1 MADDSEGGIAIFLE
15 EELAEM
21 TVLGSSDRPK
31 RLLKKPDE
39 VVFGGAGLFLAL
51 ESGLEASFGSETEAP
66 FPGPLEK
73 MGKFLLERVCSPPGK
88 EAYEASEKVLPPSST
103 GVDGLGFSSCSAAAT
118 DAAMASASAFSCASF
133 SFLRC
138 SSFSC

>member
-51 ESGLEASFGSETEAP
+51 ESGLEASLGSETETP
-66 FPGPLEK
+66 FAGPLEK
-73 MGKFLLERVCSPPGK
+73 MGKFLLESVCSPPGK

-103 GVDGLGFSSCSAAAT
+103 GVDGLSFSSCSAAT